1 VAQMSLLQ
9 IVAFTPADL
18 WIALKAM
25 TLLEIVAVL
34 FTLANVWLMVK
45 ENIWG
50 WPAGIISVLL
60 YLVVFW
66 RSHLYMNAALQ
77 IVYFVLSIHGWYEWL
92 HGGEN
97 KTERKIKI
105 ASSKMWAVL
114 MSAGI
119 VLTVGFFWLLRVT
132 SHDASLPIWDAL
144 TTAFSIVGQFMLN
157 TKIVENWL
165 IWAIVDVIYV
175 FMFIDQK
182 LYLTAVLYAFFVVLC
197 LKGLIDWRRI
207 AHASV

>member
-1 VAQMSLLQ
+1 VAEMSLFQ

-60 YLVVFW
+60 YLVVFG

-97 KTERKIKI
+97 KTERKITL
-105 ASSKMWAVL
+105 ASSKMWTIL
-114 MSAGI
+114 MSVGI
-119 VLTVGFFWLLRVT
+119 VLTVGFFWLLRAT
-132 SHDASLPIWDAL
+132 SHDASLPVWDAL